1 MDYQYKKSNG
11 EFIHCYGDVCEDA
24 NYFVSCYDEYQ
35 DAEFYDI
42 DPKHNTWKRVC
53 DHIIAQMTDCDI
65 QQIEAG

>member
-24 NYFVSCYDEYQ
+24 NYFVSCFDEYQ

>member
-1 MDYQYKKSNG
+1 MDYQYKKSDG
-11 EFIHCYGDVCEDA
+11 EFIHCYGEVSEDA

-35 DAEFYDI
+35 DADFYGI

-53 DHIIAQMTDCDI
+53 DHIIAQMPDCDI

>member
-11 EFIHCYGDVCEDA
+11 EFIHCYGDICEDA

-53 DHIIAQMTDCDI
+53 DHIIAQMRDCDI